1 MAWAICVRRLTWSQV
16 QLVSSVPVA
25 AAVTGYAG
33 GVAGGP
39 GTGFAVGSGSSTVTR
54 LPRASLAYCFHLPA
68 GHGDLGF
75 GVPAGE
81 TAVN

>member
-54 LPRASLAYCFHLPA
+54 LQRASLAYCFHLTA